1 MSVRG
6 GFASS
11 LGTWAV
17 RLGAAGVAAVL
28 SAALLAGCRL
38 AADPP
43 PGGPQAGAPELS
55 DRSITAVS
63 YGGSYA
69 RAVVRGYHESFTAE
83 TGVRV
88 YLADFQGG
96 LAQIRAQVE
105 SGAVHWDVVDVSVA
119 EAVNGCDEGVL
130 ELIDP
135 AILPP
140 GPNGEPAAEDF
151 LPETI
156 TECGVGTVVYSSVFA
171 YNREVLTGPP
181 PTRIAD
187 FFDLERFPGRR
198 GMRRSPEANL
208 EFAMMADGVPK
219 DRVYDELSTPEGLAR
234 AFRKLDTIKDQVVWW
249 ETSAQAPQL
258 LADGE
263 VLMTTAANGRIFN
276 AQVLEG
282 QPFEIVW
289 DGQVMDRGQLAIV
302 AGTPRLADA
311 LRFVIHAATAES
323 MAGVGRYIAYSP
335 TRYSAQALI
344 DRHAE
349 TGTEMWPHM
358 PTNPENMKNHLMVDW
373 RWWADHG
380 DEMLERFTAW
390 LAR

>member
-6 GFASS
+6 GLASS
-11 LGTWAV
+11 LGSRTA
-17 RLGAAGVAAVL
+17 RLGAA
-28 SAALLAGCRL
+28 AALSTGLMAGCRL
-38 AADPP
+38 AADPRP
-43 PGGPQAGAPELS
+43 EGMAAAAPES
-55 DRSITAVS
+55 EERSITAVS

-83 TGVRV
+83 SGVRV
-88 YLADFQGG
+88 DLADFMGG
-96 LAQIRAQVE
+96 LAQVRAQVD
-105 SGAVHWDVVDVSVA
+105 SGSVYWDVVDLSVA

-130 ELIDP
+130 ELIDSS
-135 AILPP
+135 ILPP
-140 GPNGEPAAEDF
+140 GPNGELPEDDF
-151 LPETI
+151 LPEMN
-156 TECGVGTVVYSSVFA
+156 TECGVGSLLGSSIFA

-181 PTRIAD
+181 PTRLSD

-198 GMRRSPEANL
+198 GMRRSPQANL

-219 DRVYDELSTPEGLAR
+219 DRLYDELSTPEGLAR

-249 ETSAQAPQL
+249 ETPAQAPQL

-282 QPFEIVW
+282 QPFVIVW

-302 AGTPRLADA
+302 AGTPRLEDA
-311 LRFVIHAATAES
+311 MRFLRHAATAES
-323 MAGVGRYIAYSP
+323 MAGVGRHIAYSP
-335 TRYSAQALI
+335 ARYSAQALI
-344 DRHAE
+344 ERHAE
-349 TGTEMWPHM
+349 TGVEMWPHM
-358 PTNPENMKNHLMVDW
+358 PTNPANMKNHLMADW

>member
-6 GFASS
+6 GLASS
-11 LGTWAV
+11 LGSCTA
-17 RLGAAGVAAVL
+17 RLGAAGVAAAL
-28 SAALLAGCRL
+28 STGLLGRRPA

-43 PGGPQAGAPELS
+43 PDGMAAGAPEPEE
-55 DRSITAVS
+55 RSITAVS

-88 YLADFQGG
+88 DLADFMGG
-96 LAQIRAQVE
+96 LAQVRAQVE
-105 SGAVHWDVVDVSVA
+105 SGSVYWDVVDLNVA
-119 EAVNGCDEGVL
+119 ETVNGCDEGVL

-135 AILPP
+135 SILPP
-140 GPNGEPAAEDF
+140 GPNGELPEDDF
-151 LPETI
+151 LPEMN
-156 TECGVGTVVYSSVFA
+156 TECGVGNLLFSSIFA

-181 PTRIAD
+181 PTRLAD

-302 AGTPRLADA
+302 AGTPRLEDA
-311 LRFVIHAATAES
+311 IRFLRHAATAES
-323 MAGVGRYIAYSP
+323 MAGVGRHIAYSP
-335 TRYSAQALI
+335 ARYSAEALI
-344 DRHAE
+344 DRHVE

-358 PTNPENMKNHLMVDW
+358 PTNPANMKNHLMVDW